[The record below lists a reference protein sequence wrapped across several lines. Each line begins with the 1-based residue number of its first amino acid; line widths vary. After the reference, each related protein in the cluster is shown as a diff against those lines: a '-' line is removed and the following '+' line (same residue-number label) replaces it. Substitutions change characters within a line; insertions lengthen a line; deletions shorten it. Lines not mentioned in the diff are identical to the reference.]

1 MKLLANHE
9 IFAEAK
15 KKQVELENVA
25 KVLGL
30 SIYQFRKVLLREL
43 KQEDKEEILSIVRG
57 LSESY

>member
-9 IFAEAK
+9 IFAEAN

-43 KQEDKEEILSIVRG
+43 KPEDKAEILSIVRG